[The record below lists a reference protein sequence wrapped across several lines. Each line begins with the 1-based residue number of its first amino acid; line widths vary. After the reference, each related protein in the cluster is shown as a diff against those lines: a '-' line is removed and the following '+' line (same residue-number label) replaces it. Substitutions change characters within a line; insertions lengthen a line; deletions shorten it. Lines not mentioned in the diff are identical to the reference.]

1 MCRRLPCVNHR
12 WVEIALREMNDATNL
27 SGINM
32 YVVSVLDNG
41 DQRTFVS
48 ENLKILNRIVYAT
61 ICGASKEFLLADIL
75 DIVPVE
81 AMPTKTPTT
90 RNTTSRVQ

>member
-1 MCRRLPCVNHR
+1 
-12 WVEIALREMNDATNL
+12 MNDADNL

-48 ENLKILNRIVYAT
+48 ENLKILDRIVYAT
-61 ICGASKEFLLADIL
+61 ICGSSKQFLLADIL
-75 DIVPVE
+75 DIVPVD
-81 AMPTKTPTT
+81 AMSTKTPSM
-90 RNTTSRVQ
+90 RNITSQVQ

>member
-1 MCRRLPCVNHR
+1 
-12 WVEIALREMNDATNL
+12 
-27 SGINM
+27 M

-48 ENLKILNRIVYAT
+48 ENLKVVDRIVYAT
-61 ICGASKEFLLADIL
+61 ICGSSKQFLLADVV

-81 AMPTKTPTT
+81 AARGKMPTA
-90 RNTTSRVQ
+90 RNITSQVQ

>member
-1 MCRRLPCVNHR
+1 
-12 WVEIALREMNDATNL
+12 MNDAANL

-48 ENLKILNRIVYAT
+48 ENLKILDRIVYAT
-61 ICGASKEFLLADIL
+61 ICGSSKQFLLADVL
-75 DIVPVE
+75 DIVPVD
-81 AMPTKTPTT
+81 AMPAKNASL
-90 RNTTSRVQ
+90 RNMTSHVQ

>member
-1 MCRRLPCVNHR
+1 M
-12 WVEIALREMNDATNL
+12 REMNDAANL

-48 ENLKILNRIVYAT
+48 ENLKILDRIVYAT
-61 ICGASKEFLLADIL
+61 ICGASKQFLLADIL
-75 DIVPVE
+75 DIVPVDG
-81 AMPTKTPTT
+81 MPSKASSV
-90 RNTTSRVQ
+90 RNITSQVQ